1 MTTSTLLGFDA
12 ESEQPNPEPAP
23 AGAER
28 PAQSQRGQ
36 TSSLY
41 RKYRSQSFSEDE
53 FVGQTHVVQTLRN
66 AIQLGRVA
74 HAYLFCGPRGT
85 GKTSTARLLAKAV
98 NCLHADVHQRPCNE
112 CANCLAISSGSTT
125 DVIEIDAA
133 SNRGIDD
140 IRDLRER
147 VKYAPTQLKTK
158 FYIIDEA
165 HQITGAAANAF
176 LKTLEEP
183 PEHTKFVLAT
193 TDPEELLQ
201 TIVSRCQRFDFRR
214 FTLEQ
219 IVTHL
224 ARIAAR
230 EKLTIEQEAL
240 VEIARNA
247 TGSMRD
253 ALGLLD
259 QLAVYQDDDG
269 EGGERLITAD
279 AVRALLGVSRNERIE
294 SLVAAI
300 AERDA
305 GKALAIVN
313 DSVDAGDD
321 PRQLNRQL
329 VTYLRTLM
337 FTKAGAG
344 HEVDETA
351 RSLAGRFHLSDLA
364 ELAALF
370 SQVDYRIKHSTYAQ
384 LPLEIALV
392 EAATRGETRPAA
404 EAAPHQG
411 SSQQAAAQQAPPPR
425 VDSSYSAVGV
435 TPQEIAAKPPTT
447 RLSDRV
453 RGRSSSIAETPPAPV
468 PTPPPARVTTPP
480 PPAAVAPTQVAAAPT
495 GDLSTDMLADLWPQI
510 RADVKTIDRRIEA
523 LLAAVDPY
531 DVRGNEVALTTPYPF
546 HCQRLNADKEKG
558 IVTDVISRLV
568 GQPVL
573 ITCYQR
579 GQEPPRSTGVVAA
592 VPTAAH
598 TPTTTTTQAP
608 PPSFDLPEPEPP
620 DDEPVSLA
628 SARSSSTR
636 ASGNDT
642 EDRVKAAKAIFD
654 ADEIDS

>member
-1 MTTSTLLGFDA
+1 MTTSTLFGFDA
-12 ESEQPNPEPAP
+12 ESEQPTPEPAT
-23 AGAER
+23 AGTER
-28 PAQSQRGQ
+28 PAASPRGQ

-41 RKYRSQSFSEDE
+41 RKYRPQTFETDE
-53 FVGQTHVVQTLRN
+53 LVGQSHVVQTLRN
-66 AIQLGRVA
+66 AIQLNRVA

-85 GKTSTARLLAKAV
+85 GKTTTARLLAKAV
-98 NCLHADVHQRPCNE
+98 NCLHPDIHQRPCNE
-112 CANCLAISSGSTT
+112 CVNCLAISTGSTT

-214 FTLEQ
+214 ISLDQMLVRLER
-219 IVTHL
+219 VAALEHL
-224 ARIAAR
+224 TV
-230 EKLTIEQEAL
+230 EPEAL
-240 VEIARNA
+240 TEIARNA
-247 TGSMRD
+247 TGSLRD

-269 EGGERLITAD
+269 AGGERTITAD

-329 VTYLRTLM
+329 VAYLRTLM

-344 HEVDETA
+344 HDVDDTA
-351 RSLAGRFHLSDLA
+351 RSLAGRFHLGDLA

-392 EAATRGETRPAA
+392 EAATRGEARPAQQV
-404 EAAPHQG
+404 AP
-411 SSQQAAAQQAPPPR
+411 QATAAQPAPPPI
-425 VDSSYSAVGV
+425 DPAYSAVGV
-435 TPQEIAAKPPTT
+435 TPEQIASRPPTT

-453 RGRSSSIAETPPAPV
+453 RGRSSATTEPPAAPV
-468 PTPPPARVTTPP
+468 PVPAPARITTPAPAVSTPPPSPV
-480 PPAAVAPTQVAAAPT
+480 AAVAV
-495 GDLSTDMLADLWPQI
+495 GSLSVDMLADLWPQI

-523 LLAAVDPY
+523 LLAATDPY

-558 IVTDVISRLV
+558 IVTDVISRIV

-579 GQEPPRSTGVVAA
+579 GQEPPRAA
-592 VPTAAH
+592 AGAAPAPI
-598 TPTTTTTQAP
+598 TPVSTTTSTTQAP
-608 PPSFDLPEPEPP
+608 PPFVNLPDPEPP
-620 DDEPVSLA
+620 DNEPAPFISANA
-628 SARSSSTR
+628 SPSRSSVT
-636 ASGNDT
+636 DT
-642 EDRVKAAKAIFD
+642 EERIKAAKAIFD
-654 ADEIDS
+654 ADEIDR

>member
-12 ESEQPNPEPAP
+12 ESEQPAPEPVA
-23 AGAER
+23 
-28 PAQSQRGQ
+28 AQASVRGE

-41 RKYRSQSFSEDE
+41 RKYRSQSFDESE

-66 AIQLGRVA
+66 AIQLNRVA

-98 NCLHADVHQRPCNE
+98 NCLHADVHQRPCNQ
-112 CANCLAISSGSTT
+112 CANCLAISTGATT

-224 ARIAAR
+224 ERIATH
-230 EKLTIEQEAL
+230 EHLTIQQEAL

-269 EGGERLITAD
+269 EGGERTITAD

-294 SLVAAI
+294 ALVAAI

-329 VTYLRTLM
+329 VAYLRTLM

-344 HEVDETA
+344 HDVDDTA

-370 SQVDYRIKHSTYAQ
+370 SQIDYRIKHSTYAQ

-404 EAAPHQG
+404 QAAPQPI
-411 SSQQAAAQQAPPPR
+411 AAQEAPPP
-425 VDSSYSAVGV
+425 VDLSYSAVGV
-435 TPQEIAAKPPTT
+435 TPAEIASKPPTT

-453 RGRSSSIAETPPAPV
+453 RGRASSIAETPPAPAPV
-468 PTPPPARVTTPP
+468 PPPARATTPPPAAPTPASTP
-480 PPAAVAPTQVAAAPT
+480 VAPAGT
-495 GDLSTDMLADLWPQI
+495 LSPEGLADLWPQI

-523 LLAAVDPY
+523 LLAATDPY

-546 HCQRLNADKEKG
+546 HCQRLNAEKEKG

-568 GQPVL
+568 GQPVI

-579 GQEPPRSTGVVAA
+579 GQEPPRSTGPVAA
-592 VPTAAH
+592 VSAPPAPA
-598 TPTTTTTQAP
+598 TTSTTQAP
-608 PPSFDLPEPEPP
+608 PPIVNLPEPEPP
-620 DDEPVSLA
+620 DDEPVSLT
-628 SARSSSTR
+628 SAKSSPGRT
-636 ASGNDT
+636 AGNGT
-642 EDRVKAAKAIFD
+642 EDRIKAAKAIFD

>member
-1 MTTSTLLGFDA
+1 MSTSTLFGFDA
-12 ESEQPNPEPAP
+12 ESEQPKPEA
-23 AGAER
+23 AASIAER
-28 PAQSQRGQ
+28 PTESLRGQ
-36 TSSLY
+36 TTSLY
-41 RKYRSQSFSEDE
+41 RKYRSQSFDESE

-66 AIQLGRVA
+66 AIQLNRVA

-98 NCLHADVHQRPCNE
+98 NCLHPDIHQRPCSE
-112 CANCLAISSGSTT
+112 CSSCLAISSGSTT

-140 IRDLRER
+140 IRDLRDR

-183 PEHTKFVLAT
+183 PAHTKFVLAT

-224 ARIAAR
+224 ERIATL
-230 EKLTIEQEAL
+230 EHLTIEREAL
-240 VEIARNA
+240 IEIARNA

-259 QLAVYQDDDG
+259 QLAVYQDDDSG
-269 EGGERLITAD
+269 SGARDITAD

-294 SLVAAI
+294 SIVEAI
-300 AERDA
+300 AERNA

-321 PRQLNRQL
+321 PRQLNKQL
-329 VTYLRTLM
+329 VSYLRTLM

-344 HEVDETA
+344 HDVDETA
-351 RSLAGRFHLSDLA
+351 RSLAGRFHLGDLA

-392 EAATRGETRPAA
+392 EAATRGET
-404 EAAPHQG
+404 APV
-411 SSQQAAAQQAPPPR
+411 AIAAQPPQSAPPP
-425 VDSSYSAVGV
+425 VDPSYSAVGV
-435 TPQEIAAKPPTT
+435 TPDQIAAKPPTT

-453 RGRSSSIAETPPAPV
+453 RGRSSGIAETPPVAV
-468 PTPPPARVTTPP
+468 PTPTRTPP
-480 PPAAVAPTQVAAAPT
+480 PTPAAVTTAPPPPPVNYSAAPVAN
-495 GDLSTDMLADLWPQI
+495 GEISVDMLADLWPQI
-510 RADVKTIDRRIEA
+510 RGDVKTIDRRIEA
-523 LLAAVDPY
+523 LLAATDPY
-531 DVRGNEVALTTPYPF
+531 DVRGTEIALTTPYPF
-546 HCQRLNADKEKG
+546 HCQRLNAEKEKG

-568 GQPVL
+568 GKPVV
-573 ITCYQR
+573 ITCYLR
-579 GQEPPRSTGVVAA
+579 GQEPPRSSAPVSATPVAA
-592 VPTAAH
+592 ATPAAASAPT
-598 TPTTTTTQAP
+598 PIE
-608 PPSFDLPEPEPP
+608 LPEPEPP
-620 DDEPVSLA
+620 DDDPGPARTAPRA
-628 SARSSSTR
+628 SAS
-636 ASGNDT
+636 NT
-642 EDRVKAAKAIFD
+642 EDRIKAAKAIFD
-654 ADEIDS
+654 ADEFGQ

>member
-1 MTTSTLLGFDA
+1 MTTSTLFGFDA
-12 ESEQPNPEPAP
+12 EPEQPKTEAAAP
-23 AGAER
+23 IAER
-28 PAQSQRGQ
+28 PTASLRGQ

-41 RKYRSQSFSEDE
+41 RKYRSQSFDESE

-66 AIQLGRVA
+66 AIQLNRVA

-98 NCLHADVHQRPCNE
+98 NCLHPDIRNRPCNE
-112 CANCLAISSGSTT
+112 CTSCLAISSGSTT

-140 IRDLRER
+140 IRDLRDR

-219 IVTHL
+219 IVSHL
-224 ARIAAR
+224 ERIAIR
-230 EKLTIEQEAL
+230 EQLTIEREAL
-240 VEIARNA
+240 IEIARNA

-259 QLAVYQDDDG
+259 QLAVYQADDG
-269 EGGERLITAD
+269 DGGARDIPAD
-279 AVRALLGVSRNERIE
+279 AVRALLGVSKNERIE
-294 SLVAAI
+294 SLVEAI
-300 AERDA
+300 AEKNA

-321 PRQLNRQL
+321 PRQLNKQL
-329 VTYLRTLM
+329 VSYLRTLM

-344 HEVDETA
+344 HDADETA
-351 RSLAGRFHLSDLA
+351 RTLAGRFHLGDLA

-392 EAATRGETRPAA
+392 EAATRGETVPAV
-404 EAAPHQG
+404 
-411 SSQQAAAQQAPPPR
+411 AAAQPQQSAPPQ
-425 VDSSYSAVGV
+425 VDPSYSAVGV
-435 TPQEIAAKPPTT
+435 TPDQIAAKPPTT

-453 RGRSSSIAETPPAPV
+453 RGRGTGIAESPPVAVPTPTR
-468 PTPPPARVTTPP
+468 TPPPAPAAVSTTPP
-480 PPAAVAPTQVAAAPT
+480 LPPVSYSAAPVVA
-495 GDLSTDMLADLWPQI
+495 GEISVDMLADLWPQI
-510 RADVKTIDRRIEA
+510 RGDVKTIDRRVEA
-523 LLAAVDPY
+523 LLAATDPY
-531 DVRGNEVALTTPYPF
+531 DVRGAEIALTTPYPF

-568 GQPVL
+568 GKPVV
-573 ITCYQR
+573 ITCYLR
-579 GQEPPRSTGVVAA
+579 GQEPPRSGATISAP
-592 VPTAAH
+592 PTAPSA
-598 TPTTTTTQAP
+598 PAMQAP
-608 PPSFDLPEPEPP
+608 PPPTDLPEPFPP
-620 DDEPVSLA
+620 DDEPAPIRPVLSA
-628 SARSSSTR
+628 SAS
-636 ASGNDT
+636 DT
-642 EDRVKAAKAIFD
+642 EDRIKAAKAIFD
-654 ADEIDS
+654 ADEFGR

>member
-1 MTTSTLLGFDA
+1 MTTSTLFGFDA
-12 ESEQPNPEPAP
+12 EPEQPKPEPVA
-23 AGAER
+23 AVAS
-28 PAQSQRGQ
+28 ARGE

-41 RKYRSQSFSEDE
+41 RKYRSQSFDESE
-53 FVGQTHVVQTLRN
+53 FIGQTHVVQTLRN
-66 AIQLGRVA
+66 AIQLNRVA

-98 NCLHADVHQRPCNE
+98 NCLHPDVHKRPCNQ
-112 CANCLAISSGSTT
+112 CANCLAISTGATT

-219 IVTHL
+219 IVVHL
-224 ARIAAR
+224 ERIATL
-230 EKLTIEQEAL
+230 EHLTIEREAL

-259 QLAVYQDDDG
+259 QLAVYQEDDS
-269 EGGERLITAD
+269 EQGERTITLD

-329 VTYLRTLM
+329 VAYLRTLM

-344 HEVDETA
+344 HDVDDTA
-351 RSLAGRFHLSDLA
+351 RSLAGRFHLGDLA

-392 EAATRGETRPAA
+392 EAATRGESRPVA
-404 EAAPHQG
+404 
-411 SSQQAAAQQAPPPR
+411 QAASQPVPAPSAPPPA
-425 VDSSYSAVGV
+425 DPTYSAVGV
-435 TPQEIAAKPPTT
+435 TPDQIAAKPPTT

-453 RGRSSSIAETPPAPV
+453 RGRTSSIAETPPAPV
-468 PTPPPARVTTPP
+468 PTPTPP
-480 PPAAVAPTQVAAAPT
+480 PRVATTPQPPVSVATPAAAST
-495 GDLSTDMLADLWPQI
+495 GNLNVEALADLWPQI

-523 LLAAVDPY
+523 LLAATDPY

-568 GQPVL
+568 GQPVVL
-573 ITCYQR
+573 TCYQR
-579 GQEPPRSTGVVAA
+579 GQEPPKSAA
-592 VPTAAH
+592 GAPTAPV
-598 TPTTTTTQAP
+598 TSVPTTTTSTTQAP
-608 PPSFDLPEPEPP
+608 PPIIDLPEPEPP
-620 DDEPVSLA
+620 DDEPASFVSA
-628 SARSSSTR
+628 SASPSRSATT
-636 ASGNDT
+636 DT
-642 EDRVKAAKAIFD
+642 EDRIKAAKAIFD
-654 ADEIDS
+654 ADEVDR

>member
-1 MTTSTLLGFDA
+1 MTTSTLFGFDA
-12 ESEQPNPEPAP
+12 EPEQPKPESAS
-23 AGAER
+23 AVA
-28 PAQSQRGQ
+28 SVRGE

-41 RKYRSQSFSEDE
+41 RKYRSQSFDESE

-66 AIQLGRVA
+66 AIQLNRVA

-98 NCLHADVHQRPCNE
+98 NCLHPDVHQRPCNQ
-112 CANCLAISSGSTT
+112 CANCLAISTGATT

-214 FTLEQ
+214 FTLDQ
-219 IVTHL
+219 IVAHL
-224 ARIAAR
+224 ERIATL
-230 EKLTIEQEAL
+230 EHLTIEREAL

-259 QLAVYQDDDG
+259 QLAVYQEDN
-269 EGGERLITAD
+269 GERGERTITLD

-329 VTYLRTLM
+329 VAYLRTLM

-344 HEVDETA
+344 HDVDDTA
-351 RSLAGRFHLSDLA
+351 RSLAGRFHLGDLA

-392 EAATRGETRPAA
+392 EAATRGESRP
-404 EAAPHQG
+404 
-411 SSQQAAAQQAPPPR
+411 SQPAAAQTVAAEPAPVAIDPT
-425 VDSSYSAVGV
+425 YSAVGV
-435 TPQEIAAKPPTT
+435 TPEQIAAKPPTT

-453 RGRSSSIAETPPAPV
+453 RGRASAIAETPPAPV
-468 PTPPPARVTTPP
+468 PTPKPARVTTPP
-480 PPAAVAPTQVAAAPT
+480 PAVSTPAPAPVQPGGFSVDT
-495 GDLSTDMLADLWPQI
+495 LADLWPQI
-510 RADVKTIDRRIEA
+510 RSDVKTIDRRIEA
-523 LLAAVDPY
+523 LLAATDPY

-558 IVTDVISRLV
+558 IVTDVVSRLV
-568 GQPVL
+568 GQPVV

-579 GQEPPRSTGVVAA
+579 GQEPPRSIGG
-592 VPTAAH
+592 TAPA
-598 TPTTTTTQAP
+598 PTTSTPATTTQAP
-608 PPSFDLPEPEPP
+608 PPIIDLPDPEPP
-620 DDEPVSLA
+620 DDEPTPVLA
-628 SARSSSTR
+628 KSDSPSRSAT
-636 ASGNDT
+636 T
-642 EDRVKAAKAIFD
+642 ETEERVKAAKAIFD
-654 ADEIDS
+654 ADEIDR

>member
-1 MTTSTLLGFDA
+1 MSTSTLFGLDA
-12 ESEQPNPEPAP
+12 ESEQPKPEPAAP
-23 AGAER
+23 VAVTH
-28 PAQSQRGQ
+28 PRGQ

-41 RKYRSQSFSEDE
+41 RKYRSQSFDESE

-66 AIQLGRVA
+66 AIQLGRIA

-98 NCLHADVHQRPCNE
+98 NCLHPDLHQRPCNE
-112 CANCLAISSGSTT
+112 CSSCLAISTGATT

-140 IRDLRER
+140 IRDLRDR

-214 FTLEQ
+214 FTLDQ
-219 IVTHL
+219 IVGHVEHIASLEHL
-224 ARIAAR
+224 NIEREAA
-230 EKLTIEQEAL
+230 I
-240 VEIARNA
+240 EIARNA

-259 QLAVYQDDDG
+259 QLSVYQDDDNEAG
-269 EGGERLITAD
+269 ARDITAD

-294 SLVAAI
+294 SLVEAI
-300 AERDA
+300 AERNA
-305 GKALAIVN
+305 GKALTIIN

-321 PRQLNRQL
+321 PRQLNKQL
-329 VTYLRTLM
+329 VSYLRTLM

-344 HEVDETA
+344 HDADETA
-351 RSLAGRFHLSDLA
+351 RTLAGRFHLGDLA

-392 EAATRGETRPAA
+392 EAATRGESKPVPAA
-404 EAAPHQG
+404 VPPT
-411 SSQQAAAQQAPPPR
+411 QAAQPQIDP
-425 VDSSYSAVGV
+425 SYSAVGV
-435 TPQEIAAKPPTT
+435 TPDQIAAKPPTT
-447 RLSDRV
+447 RLADRV
-453 RGRSSSIAETPPAPV
+453 RRGTSIAETPPQAV
-468 PTPPPARVTTPP
+468 PTPTTPSRSIP
-480 PPAAVAPTQVAAAPT
+480 VAPPT
-495 GDLSTDMLADLWPQI
+495 IATPSTAGDLSVEVLADLWSQI
-510 RADVKTIDRRIEA
+510 RADVKTIDRRVEA
-523 LLAAVDPY
+523 LLAATDPY
-531 DVRGNEVALTTPYPF
+531 DVRGNEIALTTPYPF
-546 HCQRLNADKEKG
+546 HCQRLNADKEKA
-558 IVTDVISRLV
+558 IVTDVIARLV
-568 GQPVL
+568 SRPVI
-573 ITCYQR
+573 ITCYLR
-579 GQEPPRSTGVVAA
+579 GQEPPKSSAASAPPAPMVATTT
-592 VPTAAH
+592 PPPPQTAA
-598 TPTTTTTQAP
+598 P
-608 PPSFDLPEPEPP
+608 PAFDLPEPEPP
-620 DDEPVSLA
+620 DEEPSPV
-628 SARSSSTR
+628 TR
-636 ASGNDT
+636 ASTTDT
-642 EDRVKAAKAIFD
+642 EERIKAAKAIFD
-654 ADEIDS
+654 ADEVDR

>member
-1 MTTSTLLGFDA
+1 MSTSTLFGFDA
-12 ESEQPNPEPAP
+12 ESEQPAP
-23 AGAER
+23 PSAAAAS
-28 PAQSQRGQ
+28 PRGQ

-41 RKYRSQSFSEDE
+41 RKYRSQSFDEGE
-53 FVGQTHVVQTLRN
+53 FVGQNHVVQTLRN
-66 AIQLGRVA
+66 AIHLNRVA

-98 NCLHADVHQRPCNE
+98 NCLHPDVHRRPCNE
-112 CANCLAISSGSTT
+112 CVNCIAISTNATT
-125 DVIEIDAA
+125 DVTEIDAA

-214 FTLEQ
+214 FTLTQ
-219 IVTHL
+219 IADHL
-224 ARIAAR
+224 AHIATL
-230 EKLTIEQEAL
+230 EHLTIERDAL
-240 VEIARNA
+240 VEIARSA

-259 QLAVYQDDDG
+259 QLAVYQEEDG
-269 EGGERLITAD
+269 EAGAREITTD

-294 SLVAAI
+294 ALAVAI
-300 AERDA
+300 ADRDA

-329 VTYLRTLM
+329 VSYLRTLM
-337 FTKAGAG
+337 FAKAGAG
-344 HEVDETA
+344 RDLDENA
-351 RSLAGRFHLSDLA
+351 RTLAGRFHLGELA
-364 ELAALF
+364 ELAAMF

-392 EAATRGETRPAA
+392 EAATRGESRPAA
-404 EAAPHQG
+404 VSSPATAANPG
-411 SSQQAAAQQAPPPR
+411 AAIGESAP
-425 VDSSYSAVGV
+425 DLSYSAVGV
-435 TPQEIAAKPPTT
+435 TPDQIAAKPPTT

-453 RGRSSSIAETPPAPV
+453 RGRATAEPTSPPPAPIAPPV
-468 PTPPPARVTTPP
+468 ATPTTTTTTAPVASA
-480 PPAAVAPTQVAAAPT
+480 PAAA
-495 GDLSTDMLADLWPQI
+495 GDLSVEMLADLWPRI
-510 RADVKTIDRRIEA
+510 KSDVKTIDRRIEA
-523 LLAAVDPY
+523 LLAATDPY

-558 IVTDVISRLV
+558 IVTDVISRLT
-568 GQPVL
+568 GKPVQ
-573 ITCYQR
+573 ITCYLR
-579 GQEPPRSTGVVAA
+579 GQEPPRSMGAAAPVV
-592 VPTAAH
+592 TA
-598 TPTTTTTQAP
+598 PVTTMPPAP
-608 PPSFDLPEPEPP
+608 PPADIPDPIEP
-620 DDEPVSLA
+620 DDEPAAMRPKAPAGDV
-628 SARSSSTR
+628 T
-636 ASGNDT
+636 G
-642 EDRVKAAKAIFD
+642 ERVKAAKAIFD
-654 ADEIDS
+654 ADEVPG

>member
-1 MTTSTLLGFDA
+1 MTTSTLFGLDA
-12 ESEQPNPEPAP
+12 EPEQPKTEAAAP
-23 AGAER
+23 IAER
-28 PAQSQRGQ
+28 PTEPQRGQ

-41 RKYRSQSFSEDE
+41 RKYRSQSFDERE

-66 AIQLGRVA
+66 AIQLNRVA

-98 NCLHADVHQRPCNE
+98 NCLHPDIRHRPCSE
-112 CANCLAISSGSTT
+112 CTSCLAISSGSTT

-219 IVTHL
+219 IVSHL
-224 ARIAAR
+224 ERIATL
-230 EKLTIEQEAL
+230 EQLTIEREAL
-240 VEIARNA
+240 IEIARNA

-259 QLAVYQDDDG
+259 QLAVYQDDDSG
-269 EGGERLITAD
+269 SGARDITAD

-300 AERDA
+300 ADRDA

-321 PRQLNRQL
+321 PRQLNKQL
-329 VTYLRTLM
+329 VSYLRTLM

-344 HEVDETA
+344 HDPDDTA
-351 RSLAGRFHLSDLA
+351 RSLAARFHLGDLA

-392 EAATRGETRPAA
+392 EAATRGETVPAVPVA
-404 EAAPHQG
+404 SPQ
-411 SSQQAAAQQAPPPR
+411 SAPPP
-425 VDSSYSAVGV
+425 VDPSYSAVGV
-435 TPQEIAAKPPTT
+435 TPDQIAAKPPTT

-453 RGRSSSIAETPPAPV
+453 RGRTSSIAESQPV
-468 PTPPPARVTTPP
+468 PVPTPTPPPAAVRTTPP
-480 PPAAVAPTQVAAAPT
+480 PPSAGPPASAIAT
-495 GDLSTDMLADLWPQI
+495 GDLSVDMLADLWTQI
-510 RADVKTIDRRIEA
+510 RADVKTIDRRVEA
-523 LLAAVDPY
+523 LLAATDPY
-531 DVRGNEVALTTPYPF
+531 DVRGNEIALTTPYPF
-546 HCQRLNADKEKG
+546 HCQRLNADKEKA
-558 IVTDVISRLV
+558 IVTDVISRV
-568 GQPVL
+568 VSRPVIL
-573 ITCYQR
+573 TCYLR
-579 GQEPPRSTGVVAA
+579 GQEPPRNSTVSASPSVA
-592 VPTAAH
+592 T
-598 TPTTTTTQAP
+598 TPAPQVP
-608 PPSFDLPEPEPP
+608 PPSIDLPEPEPP
-620 DDEPVSLA
+620 DDEP
-628 SARSSSTR
+628 TR
-636 ASGNDT
+636 ATASGPGTSPSDT
-642 EDRVKAAKAIFD
+642 AERIKAAKAIFD
-654 ADEIDS
+654 ADEVNR

>member
-1 MTTSTLLGFDA
+1 MTTSTLFGFDA
-12 ESEQPNPEPAP
+12 EPEQPKPEAVAP
-23 AGAER
+23 VVGR
-28 PAQSQRGQ
+28 PIEPQRGQ

-41 RKYRSQSFSEDE
+41 RKYRSQSFDESE

-66 AIQLGRVA
+66 AIQLNRVA

-98 NCLHADVHQRPCNE
+98 NCLHPDIRHRPCNE
-112 CANCLAISSGSTT
+112 CTSCLAISSGSTT

-140 IRDLRER
+140 IRDLRDR

-219 IVTHL
+219 IVSHL
-224 ARIAAR
+224 ERIATL
-230 EKLTIEQEAL
+230 EQLTIEREAL
-240 VEIARNA
+240 IEIARNA

-259 QLAVYQDDDG
+259 QLAVYQDDDSG
-269 EGGERLITAD
+269 SGARNITAD

-321 PRQLNRQL
+321 PRQLNKQL
-329 VTYLRTLM
+329 VSYLRTLM

-344 HEVDETA
+344 HDPDDTA
-351 RSLAGRFHLSDLA
+351 RSLAARFHLGDLA
-364 ELAALF
+364 GLAALF

-392 EAATRGETRPAA
+392 EAATRGETVPAA
-404 EAAPHQG
+404 VA
-411 SSQQAAAQQAPPPR
+411 SQPPQNPQPQ
-425 VDSSYSAVGV
+425 VDPSYSAVGV
-435 TPQEIAAKPPTT
+435 TPDQIAAKPATT

-453 RGRSSSIAETPPAPV
+453 RGRSSGIAESPPVAV
-468 PTPPPARVTTPP
+468 PTPTRIPPPTPAAVNTTPP
-480 PPAAVAPTQVAAAPT
+480 PPPVGYTAAPVVT
-495 GDLSTDMLADLWPQI
+495 GEISVDMLADLWPQI
-510 RADVKTIDRRIEA
+510 RGDVKTIDRRVEA
-523 LLAAVDPY
+523 LLAATDPY
-531 DVRGNEVALTTPYPF
+531 DIRGNEIALTTPYPF
-546 HCQRLNADKEKG
+546 HCQRLNADKERG

-568 GQPVL
+568 GRPVV
-573 ITCYQR
+573 ITCYLR
-579 GQEPPRSTGVVAA
+579 GQEPPRSGASVSAPPVA
-592 VPTAAH
+592 
-598 TPTTTTTQAP
+598 PTTSAVQDPPAP
-608 PPSFDLPEPEPP
+608 SDLPEPEPP
-620 DDEPVSLA
+620 DYEPAPIRTVPGA
-628 SARSSSTR
+628 SA
-636 ASGNDT
+636 GDT
-642 EDRVKAAKAIFD
+642 EDRIKAAKAIFD
-654 ADEIDS
+654 ADEFSR

>member
-1 MTTSTLLGFDA
+1 MTTSTLFGFDA
-12 ESEQPNPEPAP
+12 ESEQPKTEAAAP
-23 AGAER
+23 IAER
-28 PAQSQRGQ
+28 PTEPQRGQ

-41 RKYRSQSFSEDE
+41 RKYRSQSFDESE

-66 AIQLGRVA
+66 AIHLNRVA

-98 NCLHADVHQRPCNE
+98 NCLHPDLHQRPCNE
-112 CANCLAISSGSTT
+112 CTSCLAISSGSTT

-140 IRDLRER
+140 IRDLRDR

-214 FTLEQ
+214 FTLDQ
-219 IVTHL
+219 IVAHL
-224 ARIAAR
+224 DRIAGR
-230 EKLTIEQEAL
+230 EGLTIEPDAL
-240 VEIARNA
+240 TEIARNA

-259 QLAVYQDDDG
+259 QLAVYQDDDSG
-269 EGGERLITAD
+269 SGARDITAD

-294 SLVAAI
+294 SLVEAI
-300 AERDA
+300 AERNA

-321 PRQLNRQL
+321 PRQLNKQL
-329 VTYLRTLM
+329 VSYLRTLM

-344 HEVDETA
+344 HGADETA
-351 RSLAGRFHLSDLA
+351 RTLAGRFHLGDLA

-392 EAATRGETRPAA
+392 EAATRGETAPVAA
-404 EAAPHQG
+404 VAQP
-411 SSQQAAAQQAPPPR
+411 QQSAPPPI
-425 VDSSYSAVGV
+425 DPSYSAVGV
-435 TPQEIAAKPPTT
+435 TPDQIAAKPPTT

-453 RGRSSSIAETPPAPV
+453 RGRSTGIAESPPVAVPTPTRTPPPAPV
-468 PTPPPARVTTPP
+468 AVGTTPP
-480 PPAAVAPTQVAAAPT
+480 PSVSYPAAPVAA
-495 GDLSTDMLADLWPQI
+495 GEISVDMLADLWPQI
-510 RADVKTIDRRIEA
+510 RGDVKTIDRRVEA
-523 LLAAVDPY
+523 LLAATDPY
-531 DVRGNEVALTTPYPF
+531 DVRGTEIALTTPYPF

-568 GQPVL
+568 GKPVV
-573 ITCYQR
+573 ITCYLR
-579 GQEPPRSTGVVAA
+579 GQEPPRSGTPVSAPPVAPA
-592 VPTAAH
+592 
-598 TPTTTTTQAP
+598 TPAMQAP
-608 PPSFDLPEPEPP
+608 PPPSDLPEPEPP
-620 DDEPVSLA
+620 DDEPAPIRAA
-628 SARSSSTR
+628 SSAST
-636 ASGNDT
+636 SDT
-642 EDRVKAAKAIFD
+642 EDRIKAAKAIFD
-654 ADEIDS
+654 ADEFSR